1 MKHQQLLT
9 AAGVGLLIA
18 LTAIVFPTATL
29 AHQQVYTHSHH
40 CNSHTD
46 IGNTIKKQSGTS
58 AVQFLW

>member
-1 MKHQQLLT
+1 MKHQQLVT

-40 CNSHTD
+40 RDSHTD